1 MNLFEFFFVQL
12 YLKTRLKIRFR
23 TQGDGGDVPRA
34 KSQLFNKYFTLF
46 MKLLP
51 PSGGGVGELRRHVIA
66 AMCNLLSANIESGM
80 GHVMSESGG
89 GFTSP

>member
-1 MNLFEFFFVQL
+1 
-12 YLKTRLKIRFR
+12 
-23 TQGDGGDVPRA
+23 
-34 KSQLFNKYFTLF
+34 

-89 GFTSP
+89 RMVHFAVGALYRR